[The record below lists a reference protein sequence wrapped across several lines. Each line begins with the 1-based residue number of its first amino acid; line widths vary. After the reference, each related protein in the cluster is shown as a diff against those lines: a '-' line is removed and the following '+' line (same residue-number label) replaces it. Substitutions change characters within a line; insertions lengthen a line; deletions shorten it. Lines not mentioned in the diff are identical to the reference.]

1 MENTTVHTY
10 MRMSEG
16 RIGQAFVNDGLYVHH
31 CGGWQGPHTISF
43 GLRLYEP
50 RAGNIQKAL
59 KLGPALE
66 AAVAVSPVRVY
77 TDQGVIFV
85 EIPSPWPQ
93 VVPGAQLRGQ
103 RLAVPLGLTPRKT
116 VAGIDF
122 EANPHVLAVGPTGK
136 GKSTAM
142 RAIAY
147 HLARQNPA
155 GRVAIVALT
164 FKPDDWAP
172 VGKLVNG
179 WSVVADP
186 GEALQAL
193 TWLRDRMIVR
203 ARSRQSSPEIF
214 VFVDDLA
221 NLLGSQ
227 ADCGKPLLEI
237 ASMGRAAGLHLV
249 IGTQRLGVKGA
260 GDALIASNITTRLVF
275 STASAAD
282 ASFYTGRGGTGAEK
296 IGAHPGDAL
305 LVEDG
310 GVQRL
315 AVGFVSDADF
325 AALHQQPAELRPWRG
340 APVRDGFAA
349 PAGDGKGSLEPGAP
363 VQMVQTGLL
372 LQRPPTPE
380 DAAELRRIFEREK
393 RNKNAVYRACA
404 VIKNPLRA
412 SWLNSAL
419 EGSA

>member
-1 MENTTVHTY
+1 MSTEQIQGY
-10 MRMSEG
+10 MRLAEQ
-16 RIGQAFVNDGLYVHH
+16 RIGAAFVADGLYIHMA
-31 CGGWQGPHTISF
+31 GAWQGPHTISF

-66 AAVAVSPVRVY
+66 AAVGASPVRVY
-77 TDQGVIFV
+77 SDQGVIFV
-85 EIPSPWPQ
+85 ELPSPWPQ

-122 EANPHVLAVGPTGK
+122 DANPHVLAVGPTNK

-155 GRVAIVALT
+155 GRVAMVAMT
-164 FKPDDWAP
+164 FKPDDWKP

-193 TWLRDRMIVR
+193 VWLRDRMIVR
-203 ARSRQSSPEIF
+203 TRSRQSSPEIF

-227 ADCGKPLLEI
+227 VDCGKPLLEI
-237 ASMGRAAGLHLV
+237 ASMGRAAGIHLV
-249 IGTQRLGVKGA
+249 IGTQRLGQKGA

-282 ASFYTGRGGTGAEK
+282 AAFYTGRGGTGAEK

-310 GVQRL
+310 GAQRL

-340 APVRDGFAA
+340 APVRASAEDFV
-349 PAGDGKGSLEPGAP
+349 GDEKRGLAPGAP

-372 LQRPPTPE
+372 LQRPPTAE
-380 DAAELRRIFEREK
+380 DAAELRRIFEQEK
-393 RNKNAVYRACA
+393 RNKNAVYRACG
-404 VIKNPLRA
+404 VVKNPLRA
-412 SWLNSAL
+412 FWLSQSL